1 MSPIVAKNP
10 QRSGDSSSFKVT
22 RTAHSGAPFVFATR
36 DNRRMKTLCVY
47 CGSNAGAHPDYARK
61 AAALGRRMAEDGL
74 ALVYGGGNVGLMGVV
89 ADAVLAGGGE
99 VIGVIPQQL
108 VDWEVAHRGVTRL
121 DVVDSMHTRKQRM
134 FELADGF
141 IALPG
146 GFGTL
151 DEMFE
156 MLTWRQLGLGNK
168 PCAFLDVNGFWQ
180 PLVTM
185 LDTMVRERFLHAEQR
200 GDLWHGEDID
210 GMLAWMQGYV
220 PAQADKWLDEKR
232 RGQLK
237 LTPEDV

>member
-1 MSPIVAKNP
+1 
-10 QRSGDSSSFKVT
+10 
-22 RTAHSGAPFVFATR
+22 
-36 DNRRMKTLCVY
+36 MKTICVY
-47 CGSNAGAHPDYARK
+47 CGSNAGNDPAYA
-61 AAALGRRMAEDGL
+61 AQAEALGARLAADGI
-74 ALVYGGGNVGLMGVV
+74 ALVYGGGNVGLMGIV
-89 ADAVLAGGGE
+89 ADAVLANGGD

-121 DVVDSMHTRKQRM
+121 EVVDSMHTRKARM
-134 FELADGF
+134 FELSDGF

-156 MLTWRQLGLGNK
+156 MLTWRQLGLGKK

-180 PLVTM
+180 PLMAM
-185 LDTMVRERFLHAEQR
+185 LDAMVRERFLHAEQR
-200 GDLWHGEDID
+200 DDLWHGDDID
-210 GMLAWMQGYV
+210 TLLAWMRGYV

-232 RGQLK
+232 RSQLK